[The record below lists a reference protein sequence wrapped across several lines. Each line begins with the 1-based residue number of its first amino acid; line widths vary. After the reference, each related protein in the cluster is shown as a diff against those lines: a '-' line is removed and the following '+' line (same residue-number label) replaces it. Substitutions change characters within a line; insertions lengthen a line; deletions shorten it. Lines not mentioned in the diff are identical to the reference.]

1 MAEATLDKV
10 IVQLQSNRGQNT
22 RMLNIVNDS
31 IIKLTDTMS
40 SFIDTLQMQQVEA
53 LERMREEERER
64 ARQEQEQLRLINESK
79 SASEGGGGNGF
90 NPLAL
95 GGLGGALVG
104 GLGALVS
111 GTSAFVASLEGI
123 RGWETKALAGIDDLL
138 KGPLAIADN
147 IRDALANNK
156 IIGKLTDLGFGGLK
170 VAGAPITGAIGALG
184 KLLGKFFLPV
194 GIIFSLSDTF
204 EAWKQSEGEPMAD
217 RIAQSAFAFI
227 GDFIGAPLD
236 LLKRVTVGALD
247 MIFGTKPGPD
257 GKYSDD
263 TIAGVAA
270 TFIDEFSFEEHIKNL
285 PKLYKAFFEQ
295 VEALF
300 ENPEEESKKVHNQLK
315 GMIDNIVKFVMRDV
329 ARGLLGEETAKRMFP
344 ELFRTQQEQTAFL
357 AERQEAVAVQNT
369 ARSLDAA
376 RAQLELMAPGG
387 IALPDFAGT
396 PELAAARAAY
406 NSYEEANRMMIG
418 LDRTGT
424 RVALQALSQAE
435 ANNEVQG
442 GDNGGNTTIVQDN
455 STNRGGDNVILQ
467 QQPVGQLSFGV
478 QNNFNASTGF
488 AMNPASAFY

>member
-53 LERMREEERER
+53 LERMREQERER
-64 ARQEQEQLRLINESK
+64 ARQEQEQLRLINESQ

-123 RGWETKALAGIDDLL
+123 RGWEVKALAGIDDLL

-147 IRDALANNK
+147 VRDALANNR

-184 KLLGKFFLPV
+184 KLLGKFLLPV

-217 RIAQSAFAFI
+217 RLAQSAFAFI
-227 GDFIGAPLD
+227 GDFLGAPLD
-236 LLKRVTVGALD
+236 LLKRLTVGALD

-263 TIAGVAA
+263 TIAGVVA
-270 TFIDEFSFEEHIKNL
+270 TYIDEFSFEESIKNI
-285 PKLYKAFFEQ
+285 PKLFKATFERI
-295 VEALF
+295 EALF
-300 ENPEEESKKVHNQLK
+300 ENPVDEGTRIYNDLRDIV
-315 GMIDNIVKFVMRDV
+315 DNIVKFVMRDV
-329 ARGLLGEETAKRMFP
+329 SKSLLGEQTAARLFP
-344 ELFRTQQEQTAFL
+344 ELFGTRQREAV
-357 AERQEAVAVQNT
+357 ERQEALF
-369 ARSLDAA
+369 ARDLEIAQQADAA
-376 RAQLELMAPGG
+376 FAAEQSGQGMATIP
-387 IALPDFAGT
+387 AA
-396 PELAAARAAY
+396 ENAAR
-406 NSYEEANRMMIG
+406 
-418 LDRTGT
+418 T
-424 RVALQALSQAE
+424 ALNVLSQAE
-435 ANNEVQG
+435 ANNRVRG
-442 GDNGGNTTIVQDN
+442 SDNGGNTTIVQDN

-478 QNNFNASTGF
+478 QNNFNVSTGF

>member
-53 LERMREEERER
+53 LERMREQERER
-64 ARQEQEQLRLINESK
+64 ARQEQEQLRLINESQ
-79 SASEGGGGNGF
+79 SASQGGGGNGF

-95 GGLGGALVG
+95 GGLGGLLVG

-111 GTSAFVASLEGI
+111 GVSAFVAAMEGI
-123 RGWETKALAGIDDLL
+123 RGWETKAVGAISDLL
-138 KGPLAIADN
+138 KGPLSIADN
-147 IRDALANNK
+147 VENALRNNS
-156 IIGKLTDLGFGGLK
+156 IIGKLTDLGIGGLK
-170 VAGAPITGAIGALG
+170 VSGGAITGAIGALG
-184 KLLGKFFLPV
+184 KLLSKFFLPV

-204 EAWKQSEGEPMAD
+204 EAWKQTEGEPMAD

-247 MIFGTKPGPD
+247 MVFGTKPGPD

-263 TIAGVAA
+263 TIAGVVA
-270 TFIDEFSFEEHIKNL
+270 TYIDEFSFEDHIKNIPNL
-285 PKLYKAFFEQ
+285 MKATFEQ

-300 ENPEEESKKVHNQLK
+300 KNPVDEGTRIYRELSDIVN
-315 GMIDNIVKFVMRDV
+315 NIVKFVIRDV
-329 ARGLLGEETAKRMFP
+329 AKSLLGEQLAGQLFP
-344 ELFRTQQEQTAFL
+344 DLFGTRQQAAIDLQDATDLRDFELARQAAAEFALEQSQQ
-357 AERQEAVAVQNT
+357 
-369 ARSLDAA
+369 
-376 RAQLELMAPGG
+376 G
-387 IALPDFAGT
+387 IASLT
-396 PELAAARAAY
+396 AAE
-406 NSYEEANRMMIG
+406 NSG
-418 LDRTGT
+418 
-424 RVALQALSQAE
+424 RVALNVLTQAE
-435 ANNEVQG
+435 ANNRLLGE
-442 GDNGGNTTIVQDN
+442 NNLGNTTIVQDN

-478 QNNFNASTGF
+478 QNNFNVSTGF
-488 AMNPASAFY
+488 AVNPASAFY